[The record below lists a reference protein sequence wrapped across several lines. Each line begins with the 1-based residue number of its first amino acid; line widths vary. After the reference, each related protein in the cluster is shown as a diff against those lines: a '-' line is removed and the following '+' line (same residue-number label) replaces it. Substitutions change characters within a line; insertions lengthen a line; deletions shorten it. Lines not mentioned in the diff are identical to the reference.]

1 MYVTCHKCLGEG
13 FVLRNDTRYKEEK
26 RIRRILCIT
35 CWSTFNSILKGKI
48 WVNDLNDP
56 LTPPSSPK

>member
-1 MYVTCHKCLGEG
+1 LGEG
-13 FVLRNDTRYKEEK
+13 FILRNWEGNRKEEN
-26 RIRRILCIT
+26 IRKVLCVS
-35 CWSTFNSILKGKI
+35 CWSTFNSILRGKI

>member
-1 MYVTCHKCLGEG
+1 MYVTCHKCNGEG
-13 FVLRNDTRYKEEK
+13 FILRNIGGYRKEGN
-26 RIRRILCIT
+26 IRKVLCIS